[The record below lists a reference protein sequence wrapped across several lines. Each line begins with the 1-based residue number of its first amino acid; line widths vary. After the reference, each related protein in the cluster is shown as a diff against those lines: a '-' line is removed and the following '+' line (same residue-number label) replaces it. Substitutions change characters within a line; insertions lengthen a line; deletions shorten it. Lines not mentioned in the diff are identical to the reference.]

1 MPSAFLT
8 GATGQDGSYLIEQL
22 GLDGWDVHALVRKT
36 PVTEEQPVPDWVTT
50 HVGDLLD
57 ADAVSGIIS
66 EVEPDT
72 IFNLAGITSVAQ
84 SWDYPELTGRV
95 TGLAVGTLLDA
106 AWKLQ
111 ERLARP
117 VRFVQA
123 TSSEIFGSPE
133 NSPQNEDTPI
143 RPVSPYGAAKAYAHH
158 LVSVYRARGLFASAA
173 ILYNHESPRRPSTFV
188 TRKITA
194 EIARISTG
202 RSTKLILGNT
212 AAERDW
218 GWAPDYVSA
227 MVLLAQAEHPFDAV
241 ISTGELHSVRD
252 FVAAA
257 FAEAGI
263 SDWEQFVEIDQNLFR
278 PVDAT
283 RVVGDS
289 SRARDELGW
298 QPTVQFPEI
307 VARMVRHDLE
317 LLTA

>member
-22 GLDGWDVHALVRKT
+22 GSAGWDVHALVRT
-36 PVTEEQPVPDWVTT
+36 ALPPEEQSVPDWVHT
-50 HVGDLLD
+50 HVGDLQQPEQV
-57 ADAVSGIIS
+57 ASIIG

-72 IFNLAGITSVAQ
+72 IYNLAGITSVAQ
-84 SWDYPELTGRV
+84 SWNEPELTGKIS
-95 TGLAVGTLLDA
+95 GLAVGTLLDG

-111 ERLARP
+111 ERLSRQ

-123 TSSEIFGSPE
+123 TSSEIFGSPTTA
-133 NSPQNEDTPI
+133 PQNEETPI
-143 RPVSPYGAAKAYAHH
+143 RPISPYGAAKAYAHH
-158 LVSVYRARGLFASAA
+158 LISVYRGRGLFASAA

-194 EIARISTG
+194 EVARISAG
-202 RSTKLILGNT
+202 LSTTLVLGNT

-218 GWAPDYVSA
+218 GWAPDYVNA
-227 MVLLAQAEHPFDAV
+227 MVLLALADEAFDIV
-241 ISTGELHSVRD
+241 VSTGKLHSVRD

-257 FAEAGI
+257 FAEVGI
-263 SDWEQFVEIDQNLFR
+263 DDWESFVEIDPKLFR

-283 RVVGDS
+283 RVLGDS
-289 SRARDELGW
+289 TLARQRLGW
-298 QPTVQFPEI
+298 QPTVTFAET

-317 LLTA
+317 LLAT